1 MTNHHNGL
9 AAEDIAAR
17 LYEAQ
22 QGKVLARRW
31 RKRGGEIDLIV
42 DLSGVLVFVEVKA
55 RKSLNDAAGA
65 VSPAQQQ
72 RLFRMAERYLA
83 ETNRPLDT
91 DMRFDLVITDR
102 NGGVEILENA
112 LAEIW

>member
-1 MTNHHNGL
+1 MSNYHNGL

-22 QGKVLARRW
+22 QGKVLERRW

-42 DLSGVLVFVEVKA
+42 ELAGVLVFVEVKA
-55 RKSLNDAAGA
+55 RKSLDDAAGA
-65 VSPAQQQ
+65 VSAAQQQ
-72 RLFRMAERYLA
+72 RLFRMAEQYLA
-83 ETNRPLDT
+83 ETDRPLDT

-102 NGGVEILENA
+102 NGGAEILENA
-112 LAEIW
+112 LAEVW